1 MDKNTLVIGILLSL
15 FVALI
20 IYSIFK
26 SKITN
31 NLLKNILIGVI
42 VLLGVISPTFIA
54 LTVNSLITPDKV
66 MNKKYEQ
73 AFLDNA
79 RKELAKEYPNKLYS
93 PNKKI
98 KGNDEFSKQ
107 GAIDSLTKLL
117 NDVRQKQSATEV
129 KERFNNLNKDN
140 SQLTSIVNKTVI
152 DKYYLPDTLNNDNMV
167 VNTSLALLSITSMIP
182 NNEVTPSI
190 VNLEDVVFDK
200 YSKTA
205 YIPLDIYTGRFSGLS
220 FELVYKDSQ
229 WKLNP
234 YSLMRTIQLSDYII
248 SNQNTG
254 ESK

>member
-1 MDKNTLVIGILLSL
+1 MVFLLTRILKNTGSHLKIKSKAFLVEAHHGKINIKHKTTQEKIMDKNTLVIGILLSL

-107 GAIDSLTKLL
+107 GAIDSLTSLL

-129 KERFNNLNKDN
+129 KR
-140 SQLTSIVNKTVI
+140 
-152 DKYYLPDTLNNDNMV
+152 
-167 VNTSLALLSITSMIP
+167 
-182 NNEVTPSI
+182 
-190 VNLEDVVFDK
+190 
-200 YSKTA
+200 
-205 YIPLDIYTGRFSGLS
+205 
-220 FELVYKDSQ
+220 
-229 WKLNP
+229 
-234 YSLMRTIQLSDYII
+234 
-248 SNQNTG
+248 
-254 ESK
+254 